1 MPGRPTITDACG
13 EEPGN
18 VCEAVWD
25 ATENEH
31 LARAADWFIDRPLTI
46 LIILFAAWV
55 LAWLAR
61 RALRRFVARAITAD
75 VAAGRALERIGV
87 STKGLVVSDPRR
99 EARAHSISAVLTSSI
114 TVLIWVVALILV
126 VGELGINLAPLIAS
140 AGIVGIALGFG
151 AQSLVKDWIS
161 GLFMLV
167 EDQYGIGDIVDVGEA
182 TGTVE
187 RITLRT
193 TVLRSQDGTVWHVP
207 NGEIRRVGNMSQQY
221 SVAVLD
227 IIVAP
232 TADIDAA
239 GRIIEETATQVVAE
253 PQLASDILGSPE
265 LLGVESIRPE
275 GTTLRLTVRTLP
287 GRHFRT
293 QRVLR
298 EEIQRALSAAGVP
311 FPLPY
316 LAPRPGNP
324 PVP

>member
-1 MPGRPTITDACG
+1 MAGHPTITDACG

-18 VCEAVWD
+18 VCEFVWD

-31 LARAADWFIDRPLTI
+31 LARAADWFIGRPLAVI
-46 LIILFAAWV
+46 LILLVAWL

-61 RALRRFVARAITAD
+61 RALRRIVSRAVRAD
-75 VAAGRALERIGV
+75 VAAGRALEKIGV
-87 STKGLVVSDPRR
+87 TAPGLVVNDPRR
-99 EARAHSISAVLTSSI
+99 EARAQSISAVLVSSV

-126 VGELGINLAPLIAS
+126 LGELGINLAPLIAS
-140 AGIVGIALGFG
+140 AGIVGVALGFG
-151 AQSLVKDWIS
+151 SQSLVKDWIS
-161 GLFMLV
+161 GLFMLI

-182 TGTVE
+182 SGVVE

-193 TVLRSQDGTVWHVP
+193 TVLRSTDGTVWHVP

-227 IIVAP
+227 IVVAP

-239 GRIIEETATQVVAE
+239 GRIIEETAARLVSE
-253 PQLASDILGSPE
+253 PQLAPDVLGTPD

-287 GRHFRT
+287 GRHFRV

-298 EEIQRALSAAGVP
+298 EEIQRALSEAGVP